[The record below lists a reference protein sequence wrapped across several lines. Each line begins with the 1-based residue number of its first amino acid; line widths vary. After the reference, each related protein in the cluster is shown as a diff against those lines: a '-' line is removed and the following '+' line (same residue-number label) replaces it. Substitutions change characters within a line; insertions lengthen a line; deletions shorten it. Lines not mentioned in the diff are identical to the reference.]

1 MLNMCHLQVFEG
13 GLSATGPFWKWTF

>member
-13 GLSATGPFWKWTF
+13 GLSGTGPFWKWTF

>member
-13 GLSATGPFWKWTF
+13 GLSGTGPFWKWAF